1 MQLLMQLLMQ
11 LQIIMSSALSPAIPR
26 FMNKGGIEVLN
37 IFNNFSIMHRRHMA
51 ISVKIE
57 PY

>member
-1 MQLLMQLLMQ
+1 MQLLMQ